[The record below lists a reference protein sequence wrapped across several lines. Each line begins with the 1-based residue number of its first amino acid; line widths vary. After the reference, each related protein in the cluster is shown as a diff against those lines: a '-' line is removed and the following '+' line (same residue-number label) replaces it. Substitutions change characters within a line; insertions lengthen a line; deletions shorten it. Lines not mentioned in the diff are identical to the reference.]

1 MVGVVEIAEGMPAGM
16 GLDAV
21 GICLPGVDDSV
32 KVAMLGEIEVY
43 HA

>member
-21 GICLPGVDDSV
+21 GICLPGVDYSV
-32 KVAMLGEIEVY
+32 KVAVLGEIEVY